1 MRDHAQMD
9 MPPPI
14 LARNILMKAMGCFI
28 PTSGEVLFRFV
39 EPISRSGSKECH
51 AKDKTKVAG
60 SYPGSYHG
68 AQQTPKDLALLN
80 IFAEFE
86 AKGPIL
92 STKHER
98 VPAHPNLLGGEGTA
112 ARDTT
117 CHVSIDLLGVVPI
130 NSDVPPAYL
139 NSNKS
144 LLKGDA

>member
-60 SYPGSYHG
+60 SYHG
-68 AQQTPKDLALLN
+68 ALQPPKDLAFLN

-98 VPAHPNLLGGEGTA
+98 VPGHPNLLGGEGTA

-130 NSDVPPAYL
+130 NSDVPSAYL